1 MEWQEPAPARRSWGG
16 LKPQSCWEPALP
28 TLRTAG
34 GSRTLQSW
42 LPPPPPHHI
51 TLPVLAWCPHISGVR
66 PPYCDST
73 SLQ

>member
-42 LPPPPPHHI
+42 LPPPPTPPSHH
-51 TLPVLAWCPHISGVR
+51 TPCAGLVSAYFRSA
-66 PPYCDST
+66 T
-73 SLQ
+73 SLL